1 MRRGRGEKKQASKE
15 RDLHNPGRRREE
27 SRVRCCKMALGE
39 IGDFGET
46 SAKAKSKGTYLDINR
61 KSECFVHDWHR
72 TARIYS

>member
-1 MRRGRGEKKQASKE
+1 
-15 RDLHNPGRRREE
+15 
-27 SRVRCCKMALGE
+27 MALGE